1 MHFLAVMNT
10 LAHLASAAPVAAPAA
25 ARLAVA
31 AAPTGCLETA
41 PDDALV
47 MAARAGEAR
56 ALDCLVARYR
66 SRVYFLVRT
75 LLPPGADP
83 EDATQETFTRAV
95 AALSSY
101 QPQGRFRTWLL
112 TIAANVC
119 RSVHRRGSVRRETAL
134 DESAPPATAP
144 PVWELSERS
153 ALQRAVLRAV
163 DGLPALYRAPVVL
176 HYLHE
181 LPLAEV
187 AQILG
192 RSRPAL
198 KMQLWR
204 ARVLLARE
212 LAEWV
217 G

>member
-1 MHFLAVMNT
+1 MNAP
-10 LAHLASAAPVAAPAA
+10 AHLTAAAPVAAPVAPRLTVTAATPGSLEAA
-25 ARLAVA
+25 A
-31 AAPTGCLETA
+31 
-41 PDDALV
+41 DDALV

-56 ALDCLVARYR
+56 ALDCLVTRYR
-66 SRVYFLVRT
+66 SRVYFLVRS
-75 LLPPGADP
+75 LLPPGVDP
-83 EDATQETFTRAV
+83 EDATQETFARAV

-101 QPQGRFRTWLL
+101 EPQGRFRTWLL

-119 RSVHRRGSVRRETAL
+119 RSVHRRGRARRETSL
-134 DESAPPATAP
+134 DESAPTATGP
-144 PVWELSERS
+144 PMWELGERS

-187 AQILG
+187 AQVLG